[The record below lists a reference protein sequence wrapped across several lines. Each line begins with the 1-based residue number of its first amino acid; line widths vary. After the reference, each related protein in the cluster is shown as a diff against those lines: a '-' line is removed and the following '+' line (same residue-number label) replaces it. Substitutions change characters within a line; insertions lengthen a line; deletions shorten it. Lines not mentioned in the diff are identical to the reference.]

1 LAIPNLTTHGEPEW
15 VSRHHTSSRDAASR
29 PNPHTTGCSLDIVQ
43 AVKQSGA
50 RGGHNTHCTS
60 SYSGTSARHDGP
72 FLFPTQ
78 FLRGL
83 DEVRAKCRSTG
94 GDERR
99 WRRQR
104 CHVFFALSLL
114 FSACTQP
121 GAACLDFHTAMCII
135 SSTFRIVPAFAL
147 LPHGVPAY
155 GSF

>member
-1 LAIPNLTTHGEPEW
+1 MASLTGFRAITLPVEMLRVGLTPTRPDAAW
-15 VSRHHTSSRDAASR
+15 TSSM
-29 PNPHTTGCSLDIVQ
+29 

-50 RGGHNTHCTS
+50 RGGHDTHCTS

-94 GDERR
+94 GDELR

-104 CHVFFALSLL
+104 CHVFRLVLIVF
-114 FSACTQP
+114 
-121 GAACLDFHTAMCII
+121 CLHTTRSGVSRFPYGNVYNIFH
-135 SSTFRIVPAFAL
+135 L
-147 LPHGVPAY
+147 
-155 GSF
+155 